1 MLANI
6 HSLPGAVSKKKQKIQ
21 VGGWNR
27 KDLLYIL
34 NFFVSLK
41 FIQSHALV
49 CLERCFRC
57 QGFEILLQTDGRTLP
72 IQEDVLYWKVPSKNA

>member
-6 HSLPGAVSKKKQKIQ
+6 HSLPGAVSKKKQMIQ

-27 KDLLYIL
+27 KDILYIL

-41 FIQSHALV
+41 FIQSHALG
-49 CLERCFRC
+49 E
-57 QGFEILLQTDGRTLP
+57 
-72 IQEDVLYWKVPSKNA
+72 S